1 MCKGERREPPAS
13 MLIFFFLVRVVPGD
27 NTFMKVWISQ

>member
-1 MCKGERREPPAS
+1 MPGAALIGAS
-13 MLIFFFLVRVVPGD
+13 MPIFFLERLVPGD